1 MYKNVIDPGKS
12 VSFVLKDIDIGGQ
25 IQYLMCTG
33 PLHSLVIKGHKRLQ
47 KVTRGKKLKTSH
59 RDQIFCRYTQ
69 ISIKNYIMH
78 ESLFLEVIGGHIRSQ
93 TVRKRFSLVV

>member
-33 PLHSLVIKGHKRLQ
+33 PLTQCAFKNFDYGTNLTQCVF
-47 KVTRGKKLKTSH
+47 KKCVGILNFRTI
-59 RDQIFCRYTQ
+59 QT
-69 ISIKNYIMH
+69 NW
-78 ESLFLEVIGGHIRSQ
+78 FL
-93 TVRKRFSLVV
+93 

>member
-33 PLHSLVIKGHKRLQ
+33 PFIYH
-47 KVTRGKKLKTSH
+47 VTASKLN
-59 RDQIFCRYTQ
+59 I
-69 ISIKNYIMH
+69 
-78 ESLFLEVIGGHIRSQ
+78 V
-93 TVRKRFSLVV
+93 

>member
-33 PLHSLVIKGHKRLQ
+33 SLQHWATQLLS
-47 KVTRGKKLKTSH
+47 KVQCGTEAGSFSSSRNG
-59 RDQIFCRYTQ
+59 
-69 ISIKNYIMH
+69 
-78 ESLFLEVIGGHIRSQ
+78 LE
-93 TVRKRFSLVV
+93 

>member
-33 PLHSLVIKGHKRLQ
+33 PLYLQTRNSYYAAYKFLHITILVSCCITIIKG
-47 KVTRGKKLKTSH
+47 KK
-59 RDQIFCRYTQ
+59 C
-69 ISIKNYIMH
+69 
-78 ESLFLEVIGGHIRSQ
+78 
-93 TVRKRFSLVV
+93 

>member
-33 PLHSLVIKGHKRLQ
+33 PLSFNNFYLQ
-47 KVTRGKKLKTSH
+47 K
-59 RDQIFCRYTQ
+59 
-69 ISIKNYIMH
+69 
-78 ESLFLEVIGGHIRSQ
+78 
-93 TVRKRFSLVV
+93 

>member
-33 PLHSLVIKGHKRLQ
+33 PLKMN
-47 KVTRGKKLKTSH
+47 TNF
-59 RDQIFCRYTQ
+59 DFQIFFCE
-69 ISIKNYIMH
+69 SNGLKELHIKY
-78 ESLFLEVIGGHIRSQ
+78 LEYVFF
-93 TVRKRFSLVV
+93 V

>member
-33 PLHSLVIKGHKRLQ
+33 SF
-47 KVTRGKKLKTSH
+47 KLKYWAKIEFYNQVNILKFH
-59 RDQIFCRYTQ
+59 NQYQFG
-69 ISIKNYIMH
+69 
-78 ESLFLEVIGGHIRSQ
+78 L
-93 TVRKRFSLVV
+93 